1 MTPVS
6 WNDITEEQLNPLARR
21 KVLHTQGMTI
31 ARLWLARGGTVPRHH
46 HINEQVTTMESG
58 RLRFFFDDDNALVLS
73 AGESLVIPPNVP
85 HGVEALDDCV
95 AVDLFTPRREDW
107 ITGDDAYLRGGAT
120 R

>member
-1 MTPVS
+1 MTPQR
-6 WNDITEEQLNPLARR
+6 WDRITEEQLNPSMRR
-21 KVLHTQGMTI
+21 KVLHTGGMTI
-31 ARLWLARGGTVPRHH
+31 ARLWLTKGAVVPRHQ
-46 HINEQVTTMESG
+46 HINEQVTNMESG
-58 RLRFFFDDDNALVLS
+58 RLRFFFDDGDVFVS

-85 HGVEALDDCV
+85 HGVEALEDSL